1 MSYFYIPKNY
11 TNLSSE
17 FTCKEYF
24 INNNVNNQTLNHY
37 ENKIDNIIKKNKVV
51 WDIYKDE
58 YFYYKNVFCIYNKKH
73 KSCVTKFNAIN
84 KTFYIVWE
92 LNNIF
97 NFMDNYKL
105 MESLKTFH
113 FSKCQ
118 TGVIQFLN
126 YKRKNLYD
134 NHMGIYG
141 DEWIKNTKYLNDHSN
156 INFNEFISYNFI
168 NNDSLEYFTEHYSK
182 KFDIIT
188 FLSNNEINEIKTTIP
203 KIKEKDIIILKIF
216 YSLILQKKDG
226 TLIFSIPDLFDETY
240 YELLYIISSC
250 YKKVVITKPVLIE
263 NTSKRKIVICSEYIE
278 NYDLCCLIN
287 FSKKLIKCI
296 RNKKENMSYH
306 LISNP
311 IPSFFLNKLFEIN
324 IIMFQQTIDATL
336 SVINLKNNENIK
348 EQLEKLGKRSIQK
361 SMFWCIQNNFDY
373 DEKVIEC
380 IDKFI

>member
-11 TNLSSE
+11 TNLSNQLI
-17 FTCKEYF
+17 CKEYF
-24 INNNVNNQTLNHY
+24 IKDSEYNQTLNHY
-37 ENKIDNIIKKNKVV
+37 DNKINNIIKKNQVI
-51 WDIYKDE
+51 WNIYKDE

-73 KSCVTKFNAIN
+73 ESCVTKFNAIN
-84 KTFYIVWE
+84 KTFYIIWE

-105 MESLKTFH
+105 NKSLKSFH

-118 TGVIQFLN
+118 PGIIQYLN
-126 YKRKNLYD
+126 YKRKNLCD
-134 NHMGIYG
+134 THMGIYG
-141 DEWIKNTKYLNDHSN
+141 DEWIKNTKYLSENNN
-156 INFNEFISYNFI
+156 IKFNEFISYNFI

-182 KFDIIT
+182 QFDIIT
-188 FLSNNEINEIKTTIP
+188 FLSNNEISEIKTTIP
-203 KIKEKDIIILKIF
+203 NIKEKDIIILKVF
-216 YSLILQKKDG
+216 YSLILQKKGG

-287 FSKKLIKCI
+287 FSKKIIKCI

-348 EQLEKLGKRSIQK
+348 EQLEKLGKRSVQK

-380 IDKFI
+380 IDEII

>member
-11 TNLSSE
+11 TNLSTE
-17 FTCKEYF
+17 FICTEYF
-24 INNNVNNQTLNHY
+24 IKNNDYNQTLDYY
-37 ENKIDNIIKKNKVV
+37 ETKIDNIIKKNKVI

-58 YFYYKNVFCIYNKKH
+58 YFYYKNVFCINNKKH
-73 KSCVTKFNAIN
+73 KPVTKFNAIN

-105 MESLKTFH
+105 IKSLKTFH

-126 YKRKNLYD
+126 HKRKNLHD
-134 NHMGIYG
+134 KHMGIYG
-141 DEWIKNTKYLNDHSN
+141 DEWRKNSKYLSDNNN

-168 NNDSLEYFTEHYSK
+168 NNDSLEYFTEHYSRT
-182 KFDIIT
+182 FDIIT
-188 FLSNNEINEIKTTIP
+188 FLSNNEVRELKTTIP
-203 KIKEKDIIILKIF
+203 NIKEKDIIILKIF
-216 YSLILQKKDG
+216 YSLILQKKGG

-240 YELLYIISSC
+240 YELFYIISSC
-250 YKKVVITKPVLIE
+250 YKKVIITKPVLIE

-278 NYDLCCLIN
+278 NYDLYCLIN
-287 FSKKLIKCI
+287 FSKKIIKCI

-306 LISNP
+306 LINIP
-311 IPSFFLNKLFEIN
+311 IPSFFFNKLFEIN

-361 SMFWCIQNNFDY
+361 SMFWCVQNNFDY

-380 IDKFI
+380 INESI

>member
-11 TNLSSE
+11 TNLSNE
-17 FTCKEYF
+17 FTCKEYS
-24 INNNVNNQTLNHY
+24 ISNSDHNQTLHY
-37 ENKIDNIIKKNKVV
+37 YEKKINNIIKKNQVI
-51 WDIYKDE
+51 WEIYKDE
-58 YFYYKNVFCIYNKKH
+58 YFYYKNVFNICNTKNNT
-73 KSCVTKFNAIN
+73 CVTKFNAIN

-105 MESLKTFH
+105 IKSLNTFH

-118 TGVIQFLN
+118 TGIIQFLN

-134 NHMGIYG
+134 THMGIYG
-141 DEWIKNTKYLNDHSN
+141 DEWRKNTKYLHDNNN

-182 KFDIIT
+182 NFDIIT
-188 FLSNNEINEIKTTIP
+188 FLSNKEINEIKTTIP
-203 KIKEKDIIILKIF
+203 NIKEKDIIIIKIF
-216 YSLILQKKDG
+216 YSLILQKKNG

-240 YELLYIISSC
+240 YELLYIISGC

-287 FSKKLIKCI
+287 FSKRLIKCI

-348 EQLEKLGKRSIQK
+348 EQLDKLGKKSIQK
-361 SMFWCIQNNFDY
+361 SMFWCVQNNFDY

-380 IDKFI
+380 IDKII